1 MALAIDHREARVRE
15 VYDGEFV
22 VEALPVGDFKVEYPG
37 EPSKTWLAERKTARD
52 LGESIKS
59 GRWADQ
65 VARLSAS
72 GHRIV
77 MIIEGDLRDGTL
89 PLKSLTCALIN
100 ASMRRLCTVYRC
112 YDHHETLALLTTLI
126 DKMANFGGGLPP
138 NTSWLMLSKRKRDG
152 DERCCQIRM
161 LCCIPNVSENV
172 AVALLEHFGDIQSL
186 QQALSSA
193 GAFPKV
199 SLGSTSIGKARI
211 QTLRKYLAPEMQ
223 RSPASLRSRFCQ
235 RKWTASQFTCRAYP
249 AMDC

>member
-1 MALAIDHREARVRE
+1 MALTIDHREARVRE

-37 EPSKTWLAERKTARD
+37 EPSKTWLAERKAARD

-72 GHRIV
+72 GHRII

-112 YDHHETLALLTTLI
+112 YDHYETVVLLKALI
-126 DKMANFGGGLPP
+126 DKMANPKKVHALWFA
-138 NTSWLMLSKRKRDG
+138 TEDG
-152 DERCCQIRM
+152 KMEQRVDE
-161 LCCIPNVSENV
+161 IPFPWK
-172 AVALLEHFGDIQSL
+172 AL
-186 QQALSSA
+186 
-193 GAFPKV
+193 
-199 SLGSTSIGKARI
+199 
-211 QTLRKYLAPEMQ
+211 
-223 RSPASLRSRFCQ
+223 
-235 RKWTASQFTCRAYP
+235 
-249 AMDC
+249 